1 MERAKRAKRATMIEE
16 GNLTAAARPGSASR
30 QPSLGGNFGPPHFSA
45 FFCGDELGKA
55 NQFLPF
61 KIHGLFGFGEQDKP
75 ANHVGAKGLDHV
87 TYAEPP
93 LSIEP
98 CPLVVEN

>member
-45 FFCGDELGKA
+45 FFFVATSWARPINFCRSKSMACSVSVSKTNQPITSELR
-55 NQFLPF
+55 
-61 KIHGLFGFGEQDKP
+61 GLI
-75 ANHVGAKGLDHV
+75 
-87 TYAEPP
+87 T
-93 LSIEP
+93 
-98 CPLVVEN
+98 